1 MNNELKSVYNDS
13 EIQKINVTSLYELDN
28 NYIHIIGNKEFI
40 SVVTNDTFQLNINTN
55 TKVKK

>member
-40 SVVTNDTFQLNINTN
+40 SVVTNGTFQLNINTN